1 MEQSEEPKGKQ
12 CVDNV
17 VEFPKKAE
25 KKVTFIPPEKEED
38 FGYALEMFCTMA
50 NGVHVSTGLH
60 WQDIMIA
67 MIVATANCG
76 VKAKLTEEQFIEF
89 LQRIQA
95 GEFNEEA

>member
-17 VEFPKKAE
+17 VNFPQKE
-25 KKVTFIPPEKEED
+25 EKVTYVSPEKEED

-50 NGVHVSTGLH
+50 NGVHVSNNLS

-67 MIVATANCG
+67 MIVATANCA
-76 VKAKLTEEQFIEF
+76 VKADLSEEEFIAF
-89 LQRIQA
+89 LGRIKA
-95 GEFNEEA
+95 GEFNE

>member
-17 VEFPKKAE
+17 VEFPKKT
-25 KKVTFIPPEKEED
+25 KKVTFIPEEREED

-50 NGVHVSTGLH
+50 NGVHTSLNLS

-67 MIVATANCG
+67 MTVATANCG
-76 VKAKLTEEQFIEF
+76 VKANLSEGQFIEY
-89 LQRIQA
+89 LRRIEA
-95 GEFNEEA
+95 GEFND

>member
-17 VEFPKKAE
+17 VKFPKKT
-25 KKVTFIPPEKEED
+25 KKVTFIPEEREED

-50 NGVHVSTGLH
+50 NGVHTSLNLS

-67 MIVATANCG
+67 MTVATANCG
-76 VKAKLTEEQFIEF
+76 VKANLSEGQFIEY
-89 LQRIQA
+89 LRRIEA
-95 GEFNEEA
+95 GEFND